1 MDAERLAEALRQL
14 AKGFAAAAAALDP
27 PIAHPPQEER
37 VAAVLRDW
45 GDRGLSRRDTSDL
58 FRRHGFAPQTSG
70 GWANGDWI
78 ESRPD
83 GLRYITTRSRTWL
96 AERDGERS

>member
-1 MDAERLAEALRQL
+1 MAEALRHI
-14 AKGFAAAAAALDP
+14 ASGFAAAADTIDP
-27 PIAHPPQEER
+27 PTVDRPQDER

-45 GDRGLSRRDTSDL
+45 GERGLDRRATSEI

-83 GLRYITTRSRTWL
+83 GLRYLTDRSRTWL
-96 AERDGERS
+96 TERGGSPS